1 MARKGENITKRK
13 DGRWEARIIK
23 GRTLDGKARYQY
35 IYGKSYSEVRRK
47 KKIISAHK
55 HMQNRT
61 NMIPIFCFRKLLLNI
76 YDIFKTK

>member
-35 IYGKSYSEVRRK
+35 IYGKSYSEVRQK

-55 HMQNRT
+55 HNVLILFIRAWLDRLFLIKFQ
-61 NMIPIFCFRKLLLNI
+61 PIV
-76 YDIFKTK
+76 